1 MLRILIERFFFSR
14 RFKSTVNVDATK
26 KSSLERCKTC
36 SFSVII
42 LRKRCDLYFSN
53 QSSPRWY
60 RVNVGR
66 ELASKVLNP
75 IMSSRLNNF
84 KTDFF
89 MSSIFRGDKLPCIN
103 SSKRKSSQETF
114 FFFFQT
120 FFCEIAKRHFDVC
133 FFYEKLKILLRR
145 GQSEEQKLV
154 FVNPAISA
162 SCPRVITS

>member
-53 QSSPRWY
+53 QSSARWY

-66 ELASKVLNP
+66 ELASKVLNS

-89 MSSIFRGDKLPCIN
+89 MSSIFRGDKLPWIN

-120 FFCEIAKRHFDVC
+120 FFLRNRQKAFWCLLFLWKVENPSAKRA
-133 FFYEKLKILLRR
+133 KRR
-145 GQSEEQKLV
+145 TKTCICEPG
-154 FVNPAISA
+154 N
-162 SCPRVITS
+162 